1 MADGYA
7 ELEQDHRSIEAHFQT
22 LASNTESPVVR
33 ELAELLT
40 RHSQLE
46 EAALY
51 PALRRWV
58 DGGDDLA
65 DRAQQEHAQIATMV
79 SELYQSVTPER
90 LGELVASLQDVVSGH
105 VAFEESEIFP
115 AMRESGVDA
124 EQVAAQPA
132 RGRAAPGQLSS
143 APHEVEDRAASATP
157 PSCRP
162 VPSRCRRAPR
172 VQPRRRLVRG
182 PTPGARACRRVGAVA
197 PRRGGRHGSRRAR
210 RDRRRW
216 RAPGLR
222 GIERCRPSGRR
233 AGRRAP
239 SALQPARRGSEVE
252 VGAHDRGAH
261 LVAGGVVAGPCAGC
275 GSVVDLHQVASR
287 QQRGRLSD
295 VPRPAVQLDDAAVG
309 RGVQVADGALAL
321 EQRPRSRS
329 EHLVVVV
336 DDQGTER
343 ATVTAH
349 ATCCTNP
356 RRSSIAAKNRRFT
369 VARQVAPV
377 TMRGPHSGRAS
388 TRGATAPSSQSLPC
402 RGSADAC
409 SS

>member
-124 EQVAAQPA
+124 EQVA
-132 RGRAAPGQLSS
+132 RNL
-143 APHEVEDRAASATP
+143 HENEQ
-157 PSCRP
+157 
-162 VPSRCRRAPR
+162 RRA
-172 VQPRRRLVRG
+172 
-182 PTPGARACRRVGAVA
+182 
-197 PRRGGRHGSRRAR
+197 S
-210 RDRRRW
+210 
-216 RAPGLR
+216 
-222 GIERCRPSGRR
+222 
-233 AGRRAP
+233 
-239 SALQPARRGSEVE
+239 
-252 VGAHDRGAH
+252 
-261 LVAGGVVAGPCAGC
+261 
-275 GSVVDLHQVASR
+275 
-287 QQRGRLSD
+287 
-295 VPRPAVQLDDAAVG
+295 
-309 RGVQVADGALAL
+309 
-321 EQRPRSRS
+321 
-329 EHLVVVV
+329 
-336 DDQGTER
+336 
-343 ATVTAH
+343 
-349 ATCCTNP
+349 
-356 RRSSIAAKNRRFT
+356 
-369 VARQVAPV
+369 
-377 TMRGPHSGRAS
+377 
-388 TRGATAPSSQSLPC
+388 
-402 RGSADAC
+402 
-409 SS
+409 